1 MQIIVVI
8 CKLAKYAMSTEQN
21 AQNHYSFYDTIFE
34 QNYWT
39 QCLIRVCNSLFA

>member
-21 AQNHYSFYDTIFE
+21 AQNHYSFYDTIF
-34 QNYWT
+34 NKT
-39 QCLIRVCNSLFA
+39 VGRNV